1 MRSLPQV
8 KKIVI
13 AATALAACLAALG
26 NDAAIELSLNKCL
39 AVAAGSNRPVTTDPV
54 EVSRIIT
61 EQFLSSDPLAY
72 KPKGTDIAK
81 HFKEGYGWG
90 NSIFYATASLW
101 VNALENARLFGE
113 TNLEA
118 RLVEKFR
125 PCLAREKDVLKPRF
139 HVDYNVVGAVPL
151 AFARLTGDA
160 KAREI
165 GLKLADFQWSEP
177 KDARA
182 IIANYATL
190 EESHGWW
197 ERGYSGETRLWIDD
211 MYMINLLQTEAYKL
225 TGDRKYVD
233 RAAKEMCLYLEKLQ
247 LENGLFYHAPDVPFV
262 WGRGAGWMAAGMPL
276 VLKCMR
282 QSDPHYAQI
291 LAGYRK
297 MMAKLLACQR
307 EDGLWGQLA
316 DDPTTWAETSGSA
329 MFAYGMAE
337 GVVQGWLDRKTYGPA
352 VRKAWQALCAR
363 LDEHGNISD
372 VCIGT
377 NKKNDR
383 AYYLA
388 RERINGDPHG
398 QAPMLWLAGALWS
411 LNGR

>member
-1 MRSLPQV
+1 MIGVLL
-8 KKIVI
+8 
-13 AATALAACLAALG
+13 LAAICNCG
-26 NDAAIELSLNKCL
+26 
-39 AVAAGSNRPVTTDPV
+39 AGSQRETSPAA
-54 EVSRIIT
+54 VSRLIT
-61 EQFLSSDPLAY
+61 EQFLASNPLAY

-101 VNALENARLFGE
+101 VNALDNARQFGD

-118 RLVEKFR
+118 RLVAKFTPYLSR
-125 PCLAREKDVLKPRF
+125 TRDVLKPRY

-151 AFARLTGDA
+151 AVARLTGDA
-160 KAREI
+160 KARKL
-165 GLKLADFQWSEP
+165 GLELADFQWGEP
-177 KDARA
+177 PAKMPTELPGTPARELA
-182 IIANYATL
+182 LKYHQDDYT
-190 EESHGWW
+190 
-197 ERGYSGETRLWIDD
+197 GETRLWIDD

-233 RAAKEMCLYLEKLQ
+233 RAAKEMALYLDRLQ
-247 LENGLFYHAPDVPFV
+247 LENGLFYHASDVPFV
-262 WGRGAGWMAAGMPL
+262 WGRGAGWMAAGMAL
-276 VLKCMR
+276 VLKELPGDHGER
-282 QSDPHYAQI
+282 ARI

-307 EDGLWGQLA
+307 EDGLWGQLV

-337 GVVQGWLDRKTYGPA
+337 GVAQGWLDREKYAPA
-352 VRKAWQALCAR
+352 VRKAWQALCER
-363 LDEHGNISD
+363 LDEFGNISD

-377 NKKNDR
+377 NKQNDR

-388 RERINGDPHG
+388 RGRINGDPHG
-398 QAPMLWLAGALWS
+398 QAPMLWLSGAL
-411 LNGR
+411 GRW